1 MTGSSESKLKTLLI
15 SFITALALAVGV
27 SASPANLGNAVAVR
41 DIGEGFQSPF
51 SNAVVQ
57 YYEWKE

>member
-15 SFITALALAVGV
+15 SFITALALAVGL
-27 SASPANLGNAVAVR
+27 SANPANLGNAMAVR
-41 DIGEGFQSPF
+41 DIGEGLQSPF

-57 YYEWKE
+57 Y